1 MVQGINCLKNTV
13 IMDIIAFTL
22 RGYINLVSAGT
33 SEMEKLTASSVLT
46 MTMMATIHL
55 HVVELVLLV
64 QKVHYQ

>member
-1 MVQGINCLKNTV
+1 
-13 IMDIIAFTL
+13 MDIIAFTL